1 MFSHAFGVLQKVGK
15 SLMLPVAVLPVAGLL
30 LGLGATDFHGYVP
43 AVVLALM
50 KNSGDVIFANLPLIF
65 AIGVALGFTENDGV
79 SGIAAT
85 IGYLVMT
92 ATLGVIA
99 KVEGIE
105 PDMIMG
111 IPSIQT
117 GVFGGILAGGLAAWM
132 FNRYY
137 RITLP
142 SYLGFF
148 AGKRFVPIVTAI
160 GAIVLGGILSFI
172 WPPIGSGIKAFSH
185 WAAVSDPRTAATVY
199 GFVERLLI
207 PFGLHHIWNVPF
219 FFEMG
224 SYLDPTTGKT
234 VHGDITR
241 FFAGDPSAG
250 ILAGAFLF
258 KMFGLPAAAIAIW
271 HCANPEKKVAVGGMM
286 ISAALTSFLTG
297 ITEPIEFAFLFV
309 APVLYFIHAC
319 LAASAQF
326 VANTLGMRMGFT
338 FSQGGIDFLMFN
350 LVGNKGTHAWY
361 VFILG
366 PIYAVIYY
374 GVFRFFITRFNL
386 KTPGREDDTVETAP
400 LATSGTGGRPRELVH
415 AFGGRSNITSLDACI
430 TRLRISVKDPARVDE
445 AKLKALGA
453 AGVMRVGNGVQ
464 AIFGPLSENL
474 KTDMQEYMKTAGSD
488 ADLAP
493 AGTPVAPGE
502 PAASA
507 GATAAAVLA
516 GSAQSSAQEIS
527 RAEKIRAALGGAANI
542 IKLDALAATRL
553 RVELSDASRIDAA
566 ALKAAGVPATQA
578 LKNGAVDLLVGL
590 GAENLAGAIQ
600 WEPAAHPAPA

>member
-1 MFSHAFGVLQKVGK
+1 MFKHAFGVLQKVGK
-15 SLMLPVAVLPVAGLL
+15 ALMLPVAVLPVAGLL

-43 AVVLALM
+43 AIVLALM

-99 KVEGIE
+99 KAEGIE
-105 PDMIMG
+105 PDTIMG

-117 GVFGGILAGGLAAWM
+117 GVFGGILAGGLAAWL

-137 RITLP
+137 KIALP
-142 SYLGFF
+142 AYLGFF

-160 GAIVLGGILSFI
+160 GAIVLGAILSVV
-172 WPPIGSGIKAFSH
+172 WPPIGGGIKAFSQ
-185 WAAVSDPRTAATVY
+185 WAAVSDPRTAATIY

-234 VHGDITR
+234 VHGDINR
-241 FFAGDPSAG
+241 FFAGDRTAG
-250 ILAGAFLF
+250 IFAGAFLF

-271 HCANPEKKVAVGGMM
+271 HCAKPEKKAVVAGIM

-309 APVLYFIHAC
+309 APVLYLIHAC
-319 LAASAQF
+319 LAATTQF
-326 VANTLGMRMGFT
+326 LANTLGMHMGFT
-338 FSQGGIDFLMFN
+338 FSQGAIDFLMFN
-350 LVGNKGTHAWY
+350 LIGNKATHAWY
-361 VFILG
+361 VFFLG

-374 GVFRFFITRFNL
+374 GVFRFVITRFDL
-386 KTPGREDDTVETAP
+386 KTPGREDDTVEVITAS
-400 LATSGTGGRPRELVH
+400 AAGAGGRSRDLVL

-430 TRLRISVKDPARVDE
+430 TRLRISVNDPTLVDE
-445 AKLKALGA
+445 GKLKALGA

-464 AIFGPLSENL
+464 AIFGPLSENM
-474 KTDMQEYMKTAGSD
+474 KTDMQEYLKTAGSD
-488 ADLAP
+488 AELAP
-493 AGTPVAPGE
+493 GGTPVVESAAPAAT
-502 PAASA
+502 AASA
-507 GATAAAVLA
+507 YSPTQQKA
-516 GSAQSSAQEIS
+516 
-527 RAEKIRAALGGAANI
+527 RAEKICAALGGAANI
-542 IKLDALAATRL
+542 KKLEALAATRL
-553 RVELSDASRIDAA
+553 RVVLSDASRLDAT
-566 ALKAAGVPATQA
+566 ALKSAGVPATQP
-578 LKNGAVDLLVGL
+578 LTNGELDLIVGL
-590 GAENLAGAIQ
+590 GAENLAGAMR
-600 WEPAAHPAPA
+600 

>member
-1 MFSHAFGVLQKVGK
+1 MFKHAFGVLQKVGK

-43 AVVLALM
+43 AIVLALM
-50 KNSGDVIFANLPLIF
+50 KNAGDVIFGNLPLIF

-105 PDMIMG
+105 PDVIMG

-142 SYLGFF
+142 AYLGFF

-160 GAIVLGGILSFI
+160 GAILLGGILSVV
-172 WPPIGSGIKAFSH
+172 WPPVGGAIKAFSQ

-219 FFEMG
+219 FFEAG
-224 SYLDPTTGKT
+224 SYLDPTTGKV

-241 FFAGDPSAG
+241 FFAGDRTAG

-271 HCANPEKKVAVGGMM
+271 HCAWPERKVAVGGMM
-286 ISAALTSFLTG
+286 VSAALTSFLTG
-297 ITEPIEFAFLFV
+297 ITEPIEFAFMFV
-309 APVLYFIHAC
+309 APVLYLIHAC

-350 LVGNKGTHAWY
+350 LIGNKSTHAWY

-374 GVFRFFITRFNL
+374 SVFRFMITRFDL
-386 KTPGREDDTVETAP
+386 KTPGREDDTVEVATVGTAG
-400 LATSGTGGRPRELVH
+400 AGGRSRELVL

-430 TRLRISVKDPARVDE
+430 TRLRISVNDPALVDDR
-445 AKLKALGA
+445 KLKALGA
-453 AGVMRVGNGVQ
+453 AGVVHVGNGVQ
-464 AIFGPLSENL
+464 AIFGTLSENM
-474 KTDMQEYMKTAGSD
+474 KTDMQQYLKTAGSE
-488 ADLAP
+488 ADLPLAGAP
-493 AGTPVAPGE
+493 IA
-502 PAASA
+502 
-507 GATAAAVLA
+507 ATAAPITVEIAADCEA
-516 GSAQSSAQEIS
+516 GTVQKA
-527 RAEKIRAALGGAANI
+527 RVEKIRAALGGTANI
-542 IKLDALAATRL
+542 RKLEALAATRL
-553 RVELSDASRIDAA
+553 RVVLTDASGLDTA
-566 ALKAAGVPATQA
+566 ALRAAGVPATQPLA
-578 LKNGAVDLLVGL
+578 NGEVDLIVGL
-590 GAENLAGAIQ
+590 DAEKLAGAMR
-600 WEPAAHPAPA
+600 

>member
-1 MFSHAFGVLQKVGK
+1 MFKHAFGVLQKVGK

-43 AVVLALM
+43 AIVLALM
-50 KNSGDVIFANLPLIF
+50 KNSGDVIFGNLPLIF

-92 ATLGVIA
+92 ATLGVVA
-99 KVEGIE
+99 KAEGIE
-105 PDMIMG
+105 PDTIMG

-117 GVFGGILAGGLAAWM
+117 GVFGGILAGALAAWM

-137 RITLP
+137 RIALP
-142 SYLGFF
+142 PYLGFF
-148 AGKRFVPIVTAI
+148 GGKRFVPIVTAI
-160 GAIVLGGILSFI
+160 GAIVLGALLSVV
-172 WPPIGSGIKAFSH
+172 WPPIGGAIKAFSE
-185 WAAVSDPRTAATVY
+185 WAAVSDPRTAATIY

-224 SYLDPTTGKT
+224 SFLDPTTGKV

-241 FFAGDPSAG
+241 FFAGDRTAG

-271 HCANPEKKVAVGGMM
+271 HCARPEKKVAVGGIM

-319 LAASAQF
+319 LAATSQF
-326 VANTLGMRMGFT
+326 VANTLGMHMGFT
-338 FSQGGIDFLMFN
+338 FSQGAIDFVAFN
-350 LVGNKGTHAWY
+350 LIGGKSTHAWY

-374 GVFRFFITRFNL
+374 SVFRFVITTFDL
-386 KTPGREDDTVETAP
+386 KTPGREVDTVEAAAVSTAG
-400 LATSGTGGRPRELVH
+400 AGGRPRELVL
-415 AFGGRSNITSLDACI
+415 AFGGRANITSLDACI
-430 TRLRISVKDPARVDE
+430 TRLRISVNNPALVDDG
-445 AKLKALGA
+445 KLKALGA
-453 AGVMRVGNGVQ
+453 AGVMHVGNGVQ
-464 AIFGPLSENL
+464 AIFGTLSENM
-474 KTDMQEYMKTAGSD
+474 KTDMQEYLKTAGSE

-493 AGTPVAPGE
+493 AGTPVAD
-502 PAASA
+502 AASPV
-507 GATAAAVLA
+507 AAAA
-516 GSAQSSAQEIS
+516 ASTHSPTQQNA

-542 IKLDALAATRL
+542 KKLEALAVTRL
-553 RVELSDASRIDAA
+553 RVALSDASRLDPA
-566 ALKAAGVPATQA
+566 ALKAAGVPAMQSFT
-578 LKNGAVDLLVGL
+578 NGEFDLIVGL
-590 GAENLAGAIQ
+590 GAENLAGAMRQ
-600 WEPAAHPAPA
+600 APTGGAPA

>member
-1 MFSHAFGVLQKVGK
+1 MFKHAFGVLQKVGK
-15 SLMLPVAVLPVAGLL
+15 ALMLPVAVLPVAGLL

-43 AVVLALM
+43 AIVLALM

-99 KVEGIE
+99 KAEGIE
-105 PDMIMG
+105 PDTIMG

-117 GVFGGILAGGLAAWM
+117 GVFGGILAGGLAAWL

-137 RITLP
+137 KIALP
-142 SYLGFF
+142 AYLGFF

-160 GAIVLGGILSFI
+160 GAIVLGAILSVV
-172 WPPIGSGIKAFSH
+172 WPPIGGGIKAFSQ
-185 WAAVSDPRTAATVY
+185 WAAVSDPRTAATIY

-234 VHGDITR
+234 VHGDINR
-241 FFAGDPSAG
+241 FFAGDRTAG
-250 ILAGAFLF
+250 IFAGAFLF

-271 HCANPEKKVAVGGMM
+271 HCAKPEKKAVVAGIM

-309 APVLYFIHAC
+309 APVLYLIHAC
-319 LAASAQF
+319 LAATTQF
-326 VANTLGMRMGFT
+326 LANTLGMHMGFT
-338 FSQGGIDFLMFN
+338 FSQGAIDFLMFN
-350 LVGNKGTHAWY
+350 LIGNKATHAWY
-361 VFILG
+361 VFFLG

-374 GVFRFFITRFNL
+374 GVFRFVITRFDL
-386 KTPGREDDTVETAP
+386 KTPGREDDTVEVITAS
-400 LATSGTGGRPRELVH
+400 AAGAGGRSRDLVL

-430 TRLRISVKDPARVDE
+430 TRLRISVNDPTLVDE
-445 AKLKALGA
+445 GKLKALGA

-464 AIFGPLSENL
+464 AIFGPLSENM
-474 KTDMQEYMKTAGSD
+474 KTDMQEYLKTAGSD
-488 ADLAP
+488 AELAP
-493 AGTPVAPGE
+493 GGTPVAEGAAPAAT
-502 PAASA
+502 AASA
-507 GATAAAVLA
+507 YSPTQQKA
-516 GSAQSSAQEIS
+516 
-527 RAEKIRAALGGAANI
+527 RAEKICAALGGAANI
-542 IKLDALAATRL
+542 KKLEALAATRL
-553 RVELSDASRIDAA
+553 RVVLSDASRLDAT
-566 ALKAAGVPATQA
+566 ALKSAGVPATQP
-578 LKNGAVDLLVGL
+578 LTNGELDLIVGL
-590 GAENLAGAIQ
+590 GAENLAGAMR
-600 WEPAAHPAPA
+600 

>member
-1 MFSHAFGVLQKVGK
+1 MFKHAFGVLQKVGK
-15 SLMLPVAVLPVAGLL
+15 ALMLPVAVLPVAGLL

-43 AVVLALM
+43 AIVLALM
-50 KNSGDVIFANLPLIF
+50 KNSGDVIF

-99 KVEGIE
+99 KAEGIE
-105 PDMIMG
+105 PDTIMG

-117 GVFGGILAGGLAAWM
+117 GVFGGILAGGLAAWL

-137 RITLP
+137 KIALP
-142 SYLGFF
+142 AYLGFF

-160 GAIVLGGILSFI
+160 GAIVLGAILSVV
-172 WPPIGSGIKAFSH
+172 WPPIGGGIKAFSQ
-185 WAAVSDPRTAATVY
+185 WAAVSDPRTAATIY

-234 VHGDITR
+234 VHGDINR
-241 FFAGDPSAG
+241 FFAGDRTAG
-250 ILAGAFLF
+250 IFAGAFLF

-271 HCANPEKKVAVGGMM
+271 HCAKPEKKAVVAGIM

-309 APVLYFIHAC
+309 APVLYLIHAC
-319 LAASAQF
+319 LAATTQF
-326 VANTLGMRMGFT
+326 LANTLGMHMGFT
-338 FSQGGIDFLMFN
+338 FSQGAIDFLMFN
-350 LVGNKGTHAWY
+350 LIGNKATHAWY
-361 VFILG
+361 VFFLG

-374 GVFRFFITRFNL
+374 GVFRFVITRFDL
-386 KTPGREDDTVETAP
+386 KTPGREDDTVEVITAS
-400 LATSGTGGRPRELVH
+400 AAGAGGRSRDLVL

-430 TRLRISVKDPARVDE
+430 TRLRISVNDPTLVDE
-445 AKLKALGA
+445 GKLKALGA

-464 AIFGPLSENL
+464 AIFGPLSENM
-474 KTDMQEYMKTAGSD
+474 KTDMQEYLKTAGSD
-488 ADLAP
+488 AELAP
-493 AGTPVAPGE
+493 GGTPVVESAAPAAT
-502 PAASA
+502 AASA
-507 GATAAAVLA
+507 YSPTQQKA
-516 GSAQSSAQEIS
+516 
-527 RAEKIRAALGGAANI
+527 RAEKICAALGGAANI
-542 IKLDALAATRL
+542 KKLEALAATRL
-553 RVELSDASRIDAA
+553 RVVLSDASRLDAT
-566 ALKAAGVPATQA
+566 ALKSAGVPATQP
-578 LKNGAVDLLVGL
+578 LTNGELDLIVGL
-590 GAENLAGAIQ
+590 GAENLAGAMR
-600 WEPAAHPAPA
+600 